1 MSQPKA
7 SVIILA
13 WNGMGYLE
21 ASLNA
26 VLAQDYD
33 DFEVVV
39 VDNGSTDGSPD
50 FVARRYPQVH
60 LIRSETNLGF
70 SAGNNLGM
78 QHASGEI
85 LVLLNQDTV
94 VQQGW
99 LAALVA
105 AFERRPDAG
114 IVGSKILEPDGQ
126 TLQHA
131 GGHIERP
138 LVLGQHYGHGELDE
152 GQYDEP
158 CQVEYV
164 TGAAMALRRDLLSKI
179 GNLDEGFYP
188 GYFEDVDFCLRA
200 RAAGCSIWFEP
211 QAVLHHHE
219 SASMRRDSLTGHYYY
234 YRNRLR
240 FVLKH
245 LTPEQFIEDFVPA
258 ELTRSAGAPAEEQRA
273 LALGAIEALT
283 IWPFMARRREPP
295 PTHAEF
301 KAVLNALRKLL
312 DIMVGLEQHAAS
324 TMAGVR
330 KIPQMS
336 DASDGADA
344 QPWELGGES
353 RKLLG
358 SQPYSQLRHEL
369 ESLDSAGQVTPRSFT
384 SQVPILGP
392 LIVAVRNF
400 VNNLA
405 TRWYVQ
411 ALLDQQVAFNADVT
425 RVLAQ
430 TSLMA
435 EHQSGFLAENL
446 AGLQWQVLALEARVA
461 ELEEELERRTRNTTD
476 HEPA

>member
-1 MSQPKA
+1 
-7 SVIILA
+7 
-13 WNGMGYLE
+13 MGYLE

-33 DFEVVV
+33 DFELLV
-39 VDNGSTDGSPD
+39 VDNGSTDGSAD
-50 FVARRYPQVH
+50 FVATRYPQIQLV
-60 LIRSETNLGF
+60 RSETNLGF
-70 SAGNNLGM
+70 SAGNNLGL

-105 AFERRPDAG
+105 AFERQPDAG
-114 IVGSKILEPDGQ
+114 IVGSKILGPDGR

-138 LVLGQHYGHGELDE
+138 VVLGQHYGHGELDK

-158 CQVEYV
+158 RQVEYV
-164 TGAAMALRRDLLSKI
+164 TGAAMALRRGLLSKI
-179 GNLDEGFYP
+179 GGLDEGFYP

-200 RAAGCSIWFEP
+200 QAAGYSIWFEP

-245 LTPEQFIEDFVPA
+245 LSPVQLTEDFVPA
-258 ELTRSAGAPAEEQRA
+258 EIARSSRTPAEEQRA
-273 LALGAIEALT
+273 LALAAIEALT
-283 IWPFMARRREPP
+283 IWPYMARRREPP
-295 PTHAEF
+295 PAHADF
-301 KAVLNALRKLL
+301 KAVLNALRRLL
-312 DIMVGLEQHAAS
+312 DTMVRLEQHGTSVGAGGTAAPELSGAPAAAS
-324 TMAGVR
+324 
-330 KIPQMS
+330 
-336 DASDGADA
+336 A
-344 QPWELGGES
+344 QPWELGREPG
-353 RKLLG
+353 KLLG
-358 SQPYSQLRHEL
+358 SQPYSQLGRAL
-369 ESLDSAGQVTPRSFT
+369 ESLDSAGHVTPRAFT
-384 SQVPILGP
+384 SQVPIFGP

-425 RVLAQ
+425 RVLEQ
-430 TSLMA
+430 TSLLP
-435 EHQSGFLAENL
+435 EHQSGFLAEHL
-446 AGLQWQVLALEARVA
+446 AGLQWQVLALEKRVA
-461 ELEEELERRTRNTTD
+461 ELEEELERKTRNTAGRD
-476 HEPA
+476 PA

>member
-1 MSQPKA
+1 MS
-7 SVIILA
+7 
-13 WNGMGYLE
+13 YLE

-33 DFEVVV
+33 DLELIV

-50 FVARRYPQVH
+50 FVATRYPQVH
-60 LIRSETNLGF
+60 LIRIETNLGF
-70 SAGNNLGM
+70 SAGNNLGL

-105 AFERRPDAG
+105 AFERHPDAG
-114 IVGSKILEPDGQ
+114 IVGSKILGSDGR

-138 LVLGQHYGHGELDE
+138 LILGKHYGHGELDD

-164 TGAAMALRRDLLSKI
+164 TGAAMALRRALLSKI
-179 GNLDEGFYP
+179 DSLDEGFYP

-200 RAAGCSIWFEP
+200 QAAGYSIWYEP

-219 SASMRRDSLTGHYYY
+219 SASMRRDTLTGHYYY

-245 LTPEQFIEDFVPA
+245 LSPEQILEGFVPA
-258 ELTRSAGAPAEEQRA
+258 EIARTGRAPTEEQQA
-273 LALGAIEALT
+273 LALATIEALT
-283 IWPFMARRREPP
+283 LWPFMARRRPP
-295 PTHAEF
+295 PLSHADF
-301 KAVLNALRKLL
+301 KAVLNALRGLL
-312 DIMVGLEQHAAS
+312 DTTVRHEQHATSAVVGVTTDS
-324 TMAGVR
+324 ELSDDPAGT
-330 KIPQMS
+330 S
-336 DASDGADA
+336 A
-344 QPWELGGES
+344 QPWELGREPS
-353 RKLLG
+353 KLLG
-358 SQPYSQLRHEL
+358 SQPYSRLGHAL
-369 ESLDSAGQVTPRSFT
+369 ESLDSAGQVTPRAFT
-384 SQVPILGP
+384 SHVPIFSP

-400 VNNLA
+400 INNLA

-411 ALLDQQVAFNADVT
+411 AILDQQVAFNADVT

-430 TSLMA
+430 TSLLP
-435 EHQSGFLAENL
+435 EHQSGFLAEHL
-446 AGLQWQVLALEARVA
+446 AGLQWQVLALEKRVA
-461 ELEEELERRTRNTTD
+461 ELEEELERNTGNATSG
-476 HEPA
+476 EPA

>member
-7 SVIILA
+7 SVIVLA

-21 ASLNA
+21 ANLNA

-39 VDNGSTDGSPD
+39 IDNGSADGSPD
-50 FVARRYPQVH
+50 FVAERYPQIH
-60 LIRSETNLGF
+60 LIRNETNLGF
-70 SAGNNLGM
+70 SAGNNVGL

-105 AFERRPDAG
+105 AFERQPDAG
-114 IVGSKILEPDGQ
+114 IVGSKLLCPDGR

-131 GGHIERP
+131 GGHLERP

-164 TGAAMALRRDLLSKI
+164 TGAAMALRRNLLSEI

-200 RAAGCSIWFEP
+200 QAAGYSIWFEP

-240 FVLKH
+240 FALKH
-245 LTPEQFIEDFVPA
+245 LTPEQFIEGFVPA
-258 ELTRSAGAPAEEQRA
+258 EIARSAGAPAEEQRA

-283 IWPFMARRREPP
+283 IWPFVARRREPP
-295 PTHAEF
+295 PTRAEF
-301 KAVLNALRKLL
+301 AAVLKALRRLL
-312 DIMVGLEQHAAS
+312 HTLVGIEQHAAS
-324 TMAGVR
+324 ATIGVTIAPESLDAPAGVR
-330 KIPQMS
+330 
-336 DASDGADA
+336 A

-358 SQPYSQLRHEL
+358 SQPYTQLGHAL
-369 ESLDSAGQVTPRSFT
+369 ESLDSAGQVTPRAFT
-384 SQVPILGP
+384 SQVPIFGP

-411 ALLDQQVAFNADVT
+411 ALLDQQVTFNAAVT

-430 TSLMA
+430 TSLLP
-435 EHQSGFLAENL
+435 EHQSGFLAEHL
-446 AGLQWQVLALEARVA
+446 AGLQWQVLALEKRVA
-461 ELEEELERRTRNTTD
+461 ELEEELERRSESTTGR
-476 HEPA
+476 EPA